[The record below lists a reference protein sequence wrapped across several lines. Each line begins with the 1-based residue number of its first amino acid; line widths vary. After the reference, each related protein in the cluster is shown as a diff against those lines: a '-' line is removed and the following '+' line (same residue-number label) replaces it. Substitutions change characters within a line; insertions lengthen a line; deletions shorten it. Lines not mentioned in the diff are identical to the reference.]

1 MKAVKASKRPNTKRL
16 QVDWLICC
24 VMTAA
29 GCLTYSK
36 WHSSCC
42 WDASVVVACIHC
54 LRHIF
59 REKEVEQVHNSCMR
73 STREWKRCVVQRI
86 NTVISSEGQ
95 VITFLDMYPRLRL
108 MRADTFL
115 KADNISQLVARR
127 IVCVGASMW
136 KAGALVDTIY
146 RQRSIDCANMLVI
159 ICPIQRS

>member
-1 MKAVKASKRPNTKRL
+1 
-16 QVDWLICC
+16 
-24 VMTAA
+24 
-29 GCLTYSK
+29 
-36 WHSSCC
+36 
-42 WDASVVVACIHC
+42 
-54 LRHIF
+54 
-59 REKEVEQVHNSCMR
+59 MR